1 MRVREDGQ
9 TVIAPQIA
17 DGSAAR
23 PGPLRVTA
31 LMDRYV
37 PFANA
42 GGEWALHWMLAPLA
56 AAGHHV
62 RVVSALFPRGTAAPH
77 VVDGVEV
84 WPATATERV
93 LADTDVMVSQLGA
106 TRDACNASARLQVP
120 LVYLFHNDLTVAT
133 WGLTPRDVTGVVYN
147 AAWIRE
153 AVIHGD
159 ERWAYAPGVVV
170 RPPAPMAAYE
180 LPDGPDPFDR
190 ERITLVNPIPAKGAE
205 LFYELAWSRRRDLFL
220 AVEGGYGS
228 GLRPRPARH
237 KNVEWQPNTPRMRD
251 DVYARTR
258 VLLVPSVYESW
269 GRVAGEAMA
278 AGIPV
283 IANRT
288 PGLVECLGSAG
299 LFADLRRPHEWHAL
313 LDRLRDDRCFYDEV
327 SAAGLARARGLA
339 ARSLVELAGFEALL
353 RVAANAERTVVRSRP
368 MPRYDPFRGK
378 SSRRRPIRVDVSE
391 TANGHREAAERL
403 DVPDGDGELAR
414 LEALGVTDPP
424 SVDFARRMDG
434 AVIERAVQGLGHEVT
449 PGVASKILTAL
460 DTGAGPL
467 VPQEIQSEPVF
478 MGAVS
483 LPGGGELVG
492 FQAPADGTPVEV
504 ELVGDMSGEFV
515 QMEGGTLDL
524 EVDGGPPSDELA
536 RDFAE
541 TFAQQVPIDTPHEG
555 NGDDGEKGGGDAGAT
570 GDGAPSH
577 DEGHPSP
584 EPEPATTGDTAGSG
598 AASDPAVLSAAA
610 AALVDQVPAKA
621 TGYQGVVDW
630 LKEPGLSAA
639 QRYDRA
645 EAAEWV
651 EKQREAG
658 QRKAV
663 LAAVKPILYDD

>member
-1 MRVREDGQ
+1 MV
-9 TVIAPQIA
+9 APQIVE
-17 DGSAAR
+17 GTMTR

-56 AAGHHV
+56 AAGHRV
-62 RVVSALFPRGTAAPH
+62 RVCSALFPRAAEAPLL
-77 VVDGVEV
+77 VDGVEV
-84 WPATATERV
+84 WPGSGADRV
-93 LADTDVMVSQLGA
+93 LADSDVMVSQLGA
-106 TRDACNASARLQVP
+106 TRDACNAAARQQVP

-133 WGLTPRDVTGVVYN
+133 WGLVPHDVTGVVYN
-147 AAWIRE
+147 AGWIRE

-159 ERWAYAPGVVV
+159 PRWGECPGVVV

-180 LPDGPDPFDR
+180 LPDGPAPFDR
-190 ERITLVNPIPAKGAE
+190 ERVTLVNPIPAKGGE
-205 LFYELAWSRRRDLFL
+205 LFYELAHARRRDLFL

-237 KNVEWQPNTPRMRD
+237 RNVAWQPNTPRMRD

-283 IANRT
+283 IATRT

-313 LDRLRDDRCFYDEV
+313 LDRLRDDRCYYEEV
-327 SAAGLARARGLA
+327 SAAGLERARGLA
-339 ARSLVELAGFEALL
+339 ARSLIEVAGFEALL

-368 MPRYDPFRGK
+368 MPKHDPFRGK
-378 SSRRRPIRVDVSE
+378 RRRPISVDVS
-391 TANGHREAAERL
+391 AGADGRREALERL

-414 LEALGVTDPP
+414 LEALGVTDPA
-424 SVDFARRMDG
+424 SVGFARRMDA
-434 AVIERAVQGLGHEVT
+434 AVVDRTQVQAVGHEVT
-449 PGVASKILTAL
+449 PELSGQIHHALTEPRTRAL
-460 DTGAGPL
+460 LKPATGQPL
-467 VPQEIQSEPVF
+467 AEQEIRDNRVVMGVDPATDDGGSAVF
-478 MGAVS
+478 MGAAS
-483 LPGGGELVG
+483 LPGAGMLPPAVEGDTTERVHEGTGE
-492 FQAPADGTPVEV
+492 PMT
-504 ELVGDMSGEFV
+504 
-515 QMEGGTLDL
+515 
-524 EVDGGPPSDELA
+524 EVDQLEGLDVTVHVEPGDPPADELA
-536 RDFAE
+536 SDVAAAAK
-541 TFAQQVPIDTPHEG
+541 T
-555 NGDDGEKGGGDAGAT
+555 GDA
-570 GDGAPSH
+570 
-577 DEGHPSP
+577 
-584 EPEPATTGDTAGSG
+584 AGFG
-598 AASDPAVLSAAA
+598 AASDPAVLSPAA

-621 TGYQGVVDW
+621 TGYQGVLDW

-639 QRYDRA
+639 KRYDRA

-651 EKQREAG
+651 ENQRPGG

-663 LAAVKPILYDD
+663 TGAVKPILYDS